1 MSAGQYRAVRCRT
14 PRHGAPQH
22 DYCVGGQPGHTLR
35 YLCTHLFFVSQAGG
49 SCADWKPGGEETG
62 GGQQPASMRWVAFMG
77 RGSQLVGYPLSFYH
91 GLETGA
97 FETGFGGYAPRD
109 EDGTP
114 WQLPHDVET
123 HSSVA
128 GYLGGPC
135 DPTASPALLC

>member
-1 MSAGQYRAVRCRT
+1 MR
-14 PRHGAPQH
+14 
-22 DYCVGGQPGHTLR
+22 
-35 YLCTHLFFVSQAGG
+35 
-49 SCADWKPGGEETG
+49 DWSGVKSRKEEGEGEV
-62 GGQQPASMRWVAFMG
+62 MRWVEFT
-77 RGSQLVGYPLSFYH
+77 GSGSKLVGYPLSFYH
-91 GLETGA
+91 SLETGA

-114 WQLPHDVET
+114 WKLPHDVET

>member
-1 MSAGQYRAVRCRT
+1 M
-14 PRHGAPQH
+14 
-22 DYCVGGQPGHTLR
+22 HT
-35 YLCTHLFFVSQAGG
+35 FVL
-49 SCADWKPGGEETG
+49 PEITG
-62 GGQQPASMRWVAFMG
+62 KLDIGPDGNVT
-77 RGSQLVGYPLSFYH
+77 
-91 GLETGA
+91 LEVESEKTGA